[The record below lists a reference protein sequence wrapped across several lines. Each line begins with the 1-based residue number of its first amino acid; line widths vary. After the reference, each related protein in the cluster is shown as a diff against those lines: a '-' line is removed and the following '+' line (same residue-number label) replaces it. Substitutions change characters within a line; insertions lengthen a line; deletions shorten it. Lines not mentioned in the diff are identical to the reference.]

1 MGFSGSGSNILTPH
15 THDSTV
21 VQDGG
26 SLDMT
31 GVTQSGMANGSITYS
46 NTAHLRELSIGTP
59 THVLTVSAGN
69 LPVWSAAAPGGAQ
82 CSDVLI
88 ISGQSNTL
96 CKWLELGA

>member
-1 MGFSGSGSNILTPH
+1 MGFSGSGSNILKPH

-31 GVTQSGMANGSITYS
+31 GVTQSSMSNGSLTYS
-46 NTAHLRELSIGTP
+46 NSAHLRELSIGTP

-69 LPVWSAAAPGGAQ
+69 LPVWSAAAAGGAS
-82 CSDVLI
+82 CSDVLVV
-88 ISGQSNTL
+88 GTQSRTL
-96 CKWLELGA
+96 CTWLEIAA

>member
-1 MGFSGSGSNILTPH
+1 MGFSGGGTNILKPH
-15 THDSTV
+15 THDSTILL
-21 VQDGG
+21 DGG
-26 SLDMT
+26 SLDMR
-31 GVTQSGMANGSITYS
+31 GITQSSMANGSITYS

-69 LPVWSAAAPGGAQ
+69 LPVWSAAAAGGAT